1 MKGNANMKIVYFLP
15 TVQED
20 EVAVDDF
27 PVDPDVSYKL
37 HVILCY
43 EIQC

>member
-1 MKGNANMKIVYFLP
+1 MKIVYFLP

-20 EVAVDDF
+20 EVEVDDF

-43 EIQC
+43 EIQF